1 MILKTTN
8 KNKRTTEQTTGKITE
23 KIPDMNVGV
32 NVDTDISNDAL
43 LEEIKE
49 YMDDVNLWHPIL
61 RSPSIFFV
69 PNPQYRVLVSNAY
82 TGLAYNVM
90 LTLHVWDMPVY
101 EVECRRVSYNRE
113 VVYIPVSERRVVD
126 LRERIGEGKQ
136 DTFSNPGAIVYQSL
150 LESSFRYQLAM
161 LMNNLHTGSKDL
173 SSFILDESPYTLIFK
188 DEIERAE
195 FEKKLETFNTPYPSN
210 KEMRRV
216 LDDLRHP
223 IEDLS
228 IDTDLDVETDLHDG
242 LVLEDN
248 LSLEELVDLGDVEI
262 EEMEVGEDNSR
273 DNKAQLTRSLNVEQ
287 ADEESSPPLSENWS
301 EIFENINCEEQ
312 DDCETVKKEA
322 KKKVEKKESN
332 CSSSQTSSLS
342 QFQSTNKPKKVFEGL
357 LPAGNNNDSQTNQL
371 SKAFVSKQKKEF
383 EGLLNPAGV
392 DSFAKKV
399 GEKRDSEVGVD
410 TLRKTISRSSKK
422 NTTNHSQEESTDSV
436 KGREKGGKE
445 C

>member
-8 KNKRTTEQTTGKITE
+8 QNKHITEQTSGKMTE
-23 KIPDMNVGV
+23 MIPDTNVSV

-49 YMDDVNLWHPIL
+49 YLDDVGLWHPIL

-136 DTFSNPGAIVYQSL
+136 DTFSNLGAIVYQSL

-216 LDDLRHP
+216 LEELRHP

-262 EEMEVGEDNSR
+262 EEMEVGENNSR
-273 DNKAQLTRSLNVEQ
+273 DNKAQLTPISDIEQTNTKASPKKEKTEEKIEGKAEENV
-287 ADEESSPPLSENWS
+287 
-301 EIFENINCEEQ
+301 
-312 DDCETVKKEA
+312 VKKETSERSN
-322 KKKVEKKESN
+322 KKKKS
-332 CSSSQTSSLS
+332 
-342 QFQSTNKPKKVFEGL
+342 
-357 LPAGNNNDSQTNQL
+357 
-371 SKAFVSKQKKEF
+371 F
-383 EGLLNPAGV
+383 EGLLNPCNPG
-392 DSFAKKV
+392 DTSKRPNKSFMKGRGNM
-399 GEKRDSEVGVD
+399 GEKVGVD
-410 TLRKTISRSSKK
+410 NSGENQRK
-422 NTTNHSQEESTDSV
+422 
-436 KGREKGGKE
+436 
-445 C
+445 

>member
-1 MILKTTN
+1 MKTTN
-8 KNKRTTEQTTGKITE
+8 KNKRITEQTAEETTE
-23 KIPDMNVGV
+23 KIPDMNVGVNVSV

-49 YMDDVNLWHPIL
+49 YLDDVSLWHPIL

-136 DTFSNPGAIVYQSL
+136 DIFSTPDAIVYQSL

-188 DEIERAE
+188 DEIERAK

-216 LDDLRHP
+216 LEELRHP

-248 LSLEELVDLGDVEI
+248 LSLEELVDLGDVKI
-262 EEMEVGEDNSR
+262 GEMEVGENNSR
-273 DNKAQLTRSLNVEQ
+273 GNKAQLTRISDIEQ
-287 ADEESSPPLSENWS
+287 TNTKAGP
-301 EIFENINCEEQ
+301 
-312 DDCETVKKEA
+312 KKEKVEEKVEEKTEANVA
-322 KKKVEKKESN
+322 KKA
-332 CSSSQTSSLS
+332 
-342 QFQSTNKPKKVFEGL
+342 PKK
-357 LPAGNNNDSQTNQL
+357 
-371 SKAFVSKQKKEF
+371 KAF
-383 EGLLNPAGV
+383 EGLLNPG
-392 DSFAKKV
+392 DTNKRPKQFFKDRGNM
-399 GEKRDSEVGVD
+399 GEEVGVD
-410 TLRKTISRSSKK
+410 
-422 NTTNHSQEESTDSV
+422 NNVGEN
-436 KGREKGGKE
+436 
-445 C
+445 

>member
-1 MILKTTN
+1 MKTTN
-8 KNKRTTEQTTGKITE
+8 KNKHTTEQTTWKTTE
-23 KIPDMNVGV
+23 KIPDTNVSV

-49 YMDDVNLWHPIL
+49 YLADVSLWHPIL

-173 SSFILDESPYTLIFK
+173 RSFILDESPYTLIFK

-216 LDDLRHP
+216 LEELRHP

-262 EEMEVGEDNSR
+262 EEMEVGENNSS
-273 DNKAQLTRSLNVEQ
+273 DNKAQLTPISDIKQ
-287 ADEESSPPLSENWS
+287 TDTKAHP
-301 EIFENINCEEQ
+301 
-312 DDCETVKKEA
+312 KKEKVDEKIEEKA
-322 KKKVEKKESN
+322 EENSTKKETSERPNKKKKS
-332 CSSSQTSSLS
+332 
-342 QFQSTNKPKKVFEGL
+342 
-357 LPAGNNNDSQTNQL
+357 
-371 SKAFVSKQKKEF
+371 F
-383 EGLLNPAGV
+383 EGLLNPG
-392 DSFAKKV
+392 DTSKRPKQFFKDRGNM
-399 GEKRDSEVGVD
+399 GEEVGVND
-410 TLRKTISRSSKK
+410 
-422 NTTNHSQEESTDSV
+422 NTGENQ
-436 KGREKGGKE
+436 R
-445 C
+445 

>member
-1 MILKTTN
+1 MILKATN
-8 KNKRTTEQTTGKITE
+8 KNKHITEQTTGKITE
-23 KIPDMNVGV
+23 IIPDMNVGVNVSV

-49 YMDDVNLWHPIL
+49 YLDDVSLWHPIL

-90 LTLHVWDMPVY
+90 LTLHVLDMPVY

-173 SSFILDESPYTLIFK
+173 RSFILDESPYTLIFK

-216 LDDLRHP
+216 LEELRHP

-228 IDTDLDVETDLHDG
+228 IDTDLDVESDLHKG

-262 EEMEVGEDNSR
+262 EEMEVGENNSR

-287 ADEESSPPLSENWS
+287 TDEESSPPLSENS
-301 EIFENINCEEQ
+301 FENINCEEQ

-342 QFQSTNKPKKVFEGL
+342 QFQSTNKPKKV
-357 LPAGNNNDSQTNQL
+357 
-371 SKAFVSKQKKEF
+371 F

-445 C
+445 

>member
-1 MILKTTN
+1 MKTTN
-8 KNKRTTEQTTGKITE
+8 KNKRITEQTTGKITE
-23 KIPDMNVGV
+23 KIPDMNVCVNVCV

-49 YMDDVNLWHPIL
+49 YLDDVSLWHPIL

-113 VVYIPVSERRVVD
+113 VVYIPVSERRVID

-173 SSFILDESPYTLIFK
+173 SSFILDESPYTLIFN

-216 LDDLRHP
+216 LEELRHP

-262 EEMEVGEDNSR
+262 EEMEVGENNSR
-273 DNKAQLTRSLNVEQ
+273 DNKAQLTRISDVKQSNTKVQ
-287 ADEESSPPLSENWS
+287 P
-301 EIFENINCEEQ
+301 
-312 DDCETVKKEA
+312 KKEKA
-322 KKKVEKKESN
+322 EEKVEKKAEENTAQKETSERSN
-332 CSSSQTSSLS
+332 
-342 QFQSTNKPKKVFEGL
+342 KK
-357 LPAGNNNDSQTNQL
+357 
-371 SKAFVSKQKKEF
+371 KKSF
-383 EGLLNPAGV
+383 EGLLNPG
-392 DSFAKKV
+392 DTSKRPKQFFKDRGNM
-399 GEKRDSEVGVD
+399 GEEVGVD
-410 TLRKTISRSSKK
+410 NNVGENQRQK
-422 NTTNHSQEESTDSV
+422 
-436 KGREKGGKE
+436 
-445 C
+445 

>member
-8 KNKRTTEQTTGKITE
+8 KNKRTTEQTTGKTTE
-23 KIPDMNVGV
+23 IIPDMNVGVNVGV

-49 YMDDVNLWHPIL
+49 YLDDVSLWHPIL

-273 DNKAQLTRSLNVEQ
+273 GNKAQLTRSLNVKQ
-287 ADEESSPPLSENWS
+287 ANEESSPPLSENKTDEKQSHNIECMSLS
-301 EIFENINCEEQ
+301 EN
-312 DDCETVKKEA
+312 T
-322 KKKVEKKESN
+322 VEKMESN
-332 CSSSQTSSLS
+332 NRNSQTS
-342 QFQSTNKPKKVFEGL
+342 
-357 LPAGNNNDSQTNQL
+357 QL
-371 SKAFVSKQKKEF
+371 SKAFISKQKKEF

-392 DSFAKKV
+392 DSFAKKA
-399 GEKRDSEVGVD
+399 GEKRDD
-410 TLRKTISRSSKK
+410 NLRKVISRSSKK
-422 NTTNHSQEESTDSV
+422 NAISRSQEDLTDSA
-436 KGREKGGKE
+436 KEREKGEKE
-445 C
+445 

>member
-8 KNKRTTEQTTGKITE
+8 QNKHITEQTLGKTTE
-23 KIPDMNVGV
+23 TIPDINI
-32 NVDTDISNDAL
+32 DTDATNDAL

-223 IEDLS
+223 IDDLS
-228 IDTDLDVETDLHDG
+228 IDTDLDVESDLHKG

-262 EEMEVGEDNSR
+262 EEMEVGENNSS
-273 DNKAQLTRSLNVEQ
+273 DNKAQLTRISDVKQSNTKAQ
-287 ADEESSPPLSENWS
+287 P
-301 EIFENINCEEQ
+301 
-312 DDCETVKKEA
+312 KKE
-322 KKKVEKKESN
+322 KTEEKVEKKAEEN
-332 CSSSQTSSLS
+332 
-342 QFQSTNKPKKVFEGL
+342 V
-357 LPAGNNNDSQTNQL
+357 
-371 SKAFVSKQKKEF
+371 VKKESKKKSF
-383 EGLLNPAGV
+383 EGLLNPCNPG
-392 DSFAKKV
+392 DTSKRPKSFMKGRGNM
-399 GEKRDSEVGVD
+399 GEEVGVD
-410 TLRKTISRSSKK
+410 NSGENQRK
-422 NTTNHSQEESTDSV
+422 
-436 KGREKGGKE
+436 
-445 C
+445 

>member
-8 KNKRTTEQTTGKITE
+8 KNKRITKQTSGKMTE
-23 KIPDMNVGV
+23 KIPDMNVGVNVCV

-49 YMDDVNLWHPIL
+49 YLDDVSLWHPIL

-101 EVECRRVSYNRE
+101 EIECRRVSYNRE

-195 FEKKLETFNTPYPSN
+195 FEKKLESFNTPYPSN

-262 EEMEVGEDNSR
+262 EEMEVGEDYSC
-273 DNKAQLTRSLNVEQ
+273 DNKVQLTPISDIEQTHTKAQPKKEKVDEKVEEKTETNV
-287 ADEESSPPLSENWS
+287 
-301 EIFENINCEEQ
+301 
-312 DDCETVKKEA
+312 VKKA
-322 KKKVEKKESN
+322 SKKK
-332 CSSSQTSSLS
+332 
-342 QFQSTNKPKKVFEGL
+342 
-357 LPAGNNNDSQTNQL
+357 A
-371 SKAFVSKQKKEF
+371 F
-383 EGLLNPAGV
+383 EGLLNPG
-392 DSFAKKV
+392 DTSKRPKQFFKDRGNM
-399 GEKRDSEVGVD
+399 GEEVGGE
-410 TLRKTISRSSKK
+410 
-422 NTTNHSQEESTDSV
+422 Q
-436 KGREKGGKE
+436 
-445 C
+445 

>member
-1 MILKTTN
+1 MLLSMSCIHSSSSICSRRQVILKATN
-8 KNKRTTEQTTGKITE
+8 KNKHTTEQTTGKTTE
-23 KIPDMNVGV
+23 KIPDMNVGGNVSV

-49 YMDDVNLWHPIL
+49 YLDDVSLWHPIL

-173 SSFILDESPYTLIFK
+173 RSFILDESPYTLIFK

-223 IEDLS
+223 IDDLS

-248 LSLEELVDLGDVEI
+248 LSLEELVDLGDVKI
-262 EEMEVGEDNSR
+262 EEMEVGENNSR
-273 DNKAQLTRSLNVEQ
+273 DNRAQLTRISDVKQSNTKAQ
-287 ADEESSPPLSENWS
+287 P
-301 EIFENINCEEQ
+301 
-312 DDCETVKKEA
+312 KKEKA
-322 KKKVEKKESN
+322 EENVEKKAEENTAQKETSERSN
-332 CSSSQTSSLS
+332 
-342 QFQSTNKPKKVFEGL
+342 KK
-357 LPAGNNNDSQTNQL
+357 
-371 SKAFVSKQKKEF
+371 KKSF
-383 EGLLNPAGV
+383 EGLLNPC
-392 DSFAKKV
+392 DTIKRSNKSFMKGRGNM
-399 GEKRDSEVGVD
+399 GEEVGVD
-410 TLRKTISRSSKK
+410 D
-422 NTTNHSQEESTDSV
+422 NTGENQ
-436 KGREKGGKE
+436 R
-445 C
+445 

>member
-1 MILKTTN
+1 MKTTN
-8 KNKRTTEQTTGKITE
+8 KNNRTTEQITGKMTE

-49 YMDDVNLWHPIL
+49 YLDDVSLWHPIL

-173 SSFILDESPYTLIFK
+173 SSFILDESPYTLIFN

-216 LDDLRHP
+216 LEELRHP

-262 EEMEVGEDNSR
+262 EEMEVGENNSR
-273 DNKAQLTRSLNVEQ
+273 DNKAQLTRISDVKQSNTKAQ
-287 ADEESSPPLSENWS
+287 P
-301 EIFENINCEEQ
+301 
-312 DDCETVKKEA
+312 KKEKA
-322 KKKVEKKESN
+322 EEKVEKKAEENTAQKETSERSN
-332 CSSSQTSSLS
+332 
-342 QFQSTNKPKKVFEGL
+342 KK
-357 LPAGNNNDSQTNQL
+357 
-371 SKAFVSKQKKEF
+371 KKSF
-383 EGLLNPAGV
+383 EGLLNPG
-392 DSFAKKV
+392 DTSKRPKQFFKDRGNM
-399 GEKRDSEVGVD
+399 GEEVGVD
-410 TLRKTISRSSKK
+410 NNVGENQRQK
-422 NTTNHSQEESTDSV
+422 
-436 KGREKGGKE
+436 
-445 C
+445 

>member
-8 KNKRTTEQTTGKITE
+8 KNKRITEQITE
-23 KIPDMNVGV
+23 IIPDMNVGVNVSV

-223 IEDLS
+223 IDDLS
-228 IDTDLDVETDLHDG
+228 IDTDLDAETDLHYG

-248 LSLEELVDLGDVEI
+248 LSLEELVDLGDVKI
-262 EEMEVGEDNSR
+262 EEMEVGDDNSR
-273 DNKAQLTRSLNVEQ
+273 GNKAQLTPISDIKQTNTKTEPITEII
-287 ADEESSPPLSENWS
+287 EETT
-301 EIFENINCEEQ
+301 EEKI
-312 DDCETVKKEA
+312 EKKAEGKPDNHSN
-322 KKKVEKKESN
+322 KKKKS
-332 CSSSQTSSLS
+332 
-342 QFQSTNKPKKVFEGL
+342 
-357 LPAGNNNDSQTNQL
+357 
-371 SKAFVSKQKKEF
+371 F
-383 EGLLNPAGV
+383 EGLLNPCETSKRPK
-392 DSFAKKV
+392 SFMKGRGNI
-399 GEKRDSEVGVD
+399 GEEVGVD
-410 TLRKTISRSSKK
+410 D
-422 NTTNHSQEESTDSV
+422 NTGENQRQ
-436 KGREKGGKE
+436 K
-445 C
+445 

>member
-1 MILKTTN
+1 MILKATN
-8 KNKRTTEQTTGKITE
+8 KNKRTTEQIPGKMTDT
-23 KIPDMNVGV
+23 IPDMTISNINVSV

-126 LRERIGEGKQ
+126 LRERIGEDKQ

-173 SSFILDESPYTLIFK
+173 RSFILDESPYTLIFK

-228 IDTDLDVETDLHDG
+228 IDTDLDVESDLHKG

-262 EEMEVGEDNSR
+262 EEMEVGENNSR
-273 DNKAQLTRSLNVEQ
+273 DNKAQLTRISDVKQSNTKAQ
-287 ADEESSPPLSENWS
+287 P
-301 EIFENINCEEQ
+301 
-312 DDCETVKKEA
+312 KKEKA
-322 KKKVEKKESN
+322 EEKVEKKAEENTAQKETSERSN
-332 CSSSQTSSLS
+332 
-342 QFQSTNKPKKVFEGL
+342 KKK
-357 LPAGNNNDSQTNQL
+357 
-371 SKAFVSKQKKEF
+371 KAF
-383 EGLLNPAGV
+383 EGLLNPCNPG
-392 DSFAKKV
+392 DTTKRPKQFFKDRGNM
-399 GEKRDSEVGVD
+399 GEEVGVD
-410 TLRKTISRSSKK
+410 NSGENQRK
-422 NTTNHSQEESTDSV
+422 
-436 KGREKGGKE
+436 
-445 C
+445 

>member
-1 MILKTTN
+1 MKVTS
-8 KNKRTTEQTTGKITE
+8 KNKRITEQTAGKMTE
-23 KIPDMNVGV
+23 MIPDINVGVNVSV

-49 YMDDVNLWHPIL
+49 YLDDVSLWHPIL

-150 LESSFRYQLAM
+150 LESSFRYQLTM

-173 SSFILDESPYTLIFK
+173 RSFILDESPYTLIFK

-228 IDTDLDVETDLHDG
+228 IDTDLDVESDLHKG

-262 EEMEVGEDNSR
+262 EEMEVGENNSC
-273 DNKAQLTRSLNVEQ
+273 DNKAQLTRISDIEQ
-287 ADEESSPPLSENWS
+287 TNTKAQP
-301 EIFENINCEEQ
+301 
-312 DDCETVKKEA
+312 KKENVDE
-322 KKKVEKKESN
+322 KVEKKAEEN
-332 CSSSQTSSLS
+332 TAQKETSERP
-342 QFQSTNKPKKVFEGL
+342 NKKKK
-357 LPAGNNNDSQTNQL
+357 S
-371 SKAFVSKQKKEF
+371 F
-383 EGLLNPAGV
+383 EGLLNPCNPG
-392 DSFAKKV
+392 DTSKRPKRFMKGRGNM
-399 GEKRDSEVGVD
+399 GEEVGVD
-410 TLRKTISRSSKK
+410 D
-422 NTTNHSQEESTDSV
+422 NTGEN
-436 KGREKGGKE
+436 
-445 C
+445 

>member
-1 MILKTTN
+1 MILKATN
-8 KNKRTTEQTTGKITE
+8 KNKRTTEQIPGKMTDT
-23 KIPDMNVGV
+23 IPDMTISNINVSV

-49 YMDDVNLWHPIL
+49 YMDDLNLWHPIL

-126 LRERIGEGKQ
+126 LRERIGEDKQ

-173 SSFILDESPYTLIFK
+173 RSFILDESPYTLIFK

-216 LDDLRHP
+216 LEELRHP

-228 IDTDLDVETDLHDG
+228 IDTDLDVESDLHKG

-262 EEMEVGEDNSR
+262 EEMEVGENNSR
-273 DNKAQLTRSLNVEQ
+273 DNKAQLTRISDVKQSNTKAQ
-287 ADEESSPPLSENWS
+287 P
-301 EIFENINCEEQ
+301 
-312 DDCETVKKEA
+312 KKEKA
-322 KKKVEKKESN
+322 EEKVEKKAEENTAQKETSERSN
-332 CSSSQTSSLS
+332 
-342 QFQSTNKPKKVFEGL
+342 KKK
-357 LPAGNNNDSQTNQL
+357 
-371 SKAFVSKQKKEF
+371 KAF
-383 EGLLNPAGV
+383 EGLLNPCNPG
-392 DSFAKKV
+392 DTTKRPKSFMKGRGNM
-399 GEKRDSEVGVD
+399 GEKVGVD
-410 TLRKTISRSSKK
+410 NNVGENQRQK
-422 NTTNHSQEESTDSV
+422 
-436 KGREKGGKE
+436 
-445 C
+445 

>member
-1 MILKTTN
+1 MSTLKILTVKKEHFTHYNNHFLDYRTTNCIRSSSSIRSRRQVILKTTN
-8 KNKRTTEQTTGKITE
+8 QNKHITEQTSGKMTE
-23 KIPDMNVGV
+23 MIPDMTIPNI
-32 NVDTDISNDAL
+32 NIDTDATNDAL

-173 SSFILDESPYTLIFK
+173 RSFILDESPYTLIFK

-223 IEDLS
+223 IDDLS
-228 IDTDLDVETDLHDG
+228 IDTDLDVESDLHKG

-262 EEMEVGEDNSR
+262 EKMEVGENNSS
-273 DNKAQLTRSLNVEQ
+273 DNKAQLTRISDVKQSNTKAQ
-287 ADEESSPPLSENWS
+287 P
-301 EIFENINCEEQ
+301 
-312 DDCETVKKEA
+312 KKE
-322 KKKVEKKESN
+322 KTEEKVEKKAEEN
-332 CSSSQTSSLS
+332 
-342 QFQSTNKPKKVFEGL
+342 V
-357 LPAGNNNDSQTNQL
+357 
-371 SKAFVSKQKKEF
+371 VKKESKKKSF
-383 EGLLNPAGV
+383 EGLLNPCNPG
-392 DSFAKKV
+392 DTSKRPKSFMKGRGNM
-399 GEKRDSEVGVD
+399 GEEVGVD
-410 TLRKTISRSSKK
+410 NSGENQRK
-422 NTTNHSQEESTDSV
+422 
-436 KGREKGGKE
+436 
-445 C
+445 

>member
-1 MILKTTN
+1 MILKATN
-8 KNKRTTEQTTGKITE
+8 KNKHITEQTTGKITE
-23 KIPDMNVGV
+23 IIPDMNVGVNVSV

-49 YMDDVNLWHPIL
+49 YLDDVSLWHPIL

-90 LTLHVWDMPVY
+90 LTLHVLDMPVY

-173 SSFILDESPYTLIFK
+173 RSFILDESPYTLIFK

-216 LDDLRHP
+216 LEELRHP

-228 IDTDLDVETDLHDG
+228 IDTDLDVESDLHKG

-262 EEMEVGEDNSR
+262 EEMEVGENNSR
-273 DNKAQLTRSLNVEQ
+273 DNKAQLTRISDVKQSNTKAQ
-287 ADEESSPPLSENWS
+287 P
-301 EIFENINCEEQ
+301 
-312 DDCETVKKEA
+312 KKEKA
-322 KKKVEKKESN
+322 EEKVEKKAEENTAQKETSERSN
-332 CSSSQTSSLS
+332 
-342 QFQSTNKPKKVFEGL
+342 KK
-357 LPAGNNNDSQTNQL
+357 
-371 SKAFVSKQKKEF
+371 KKSF
-383 EGLLNPAGV
+383 EGLLNPG
-392 DSFAKKV
+392 DTSKHPKQFFKDRGNM
-399 GEKRDSEVGVD
+399 GEEVGVNY
-410 TLRKTISRSSKK
+410 
-422 NTTNHSQEESTDSV
+422 NTGEN
-436 KGREKGGKE
+436 
-445 C
+445 

>member
-23 KIPDMNVGV
+23 KIPDINI
-32 NVDTDISNDAL
+32 DTDATNDAL

-49 YMDDVNLWHPIL
+49 YLNDVSLWHPIL

-273 DNKAQLTRSLNVEQ
+273 GNKAQLTHSLNAEQ
-287 ADEESSPPLSENWS
+287 ADEESSPTLSENWS
-301 EIFENINCEEQ
+301 ENSSENMHDKEQ
-312 DDCETVKKEA
+312 NKSETVKKEA
-322 KKKVEKKESN
+322 KKAGNVN
-332 CSSSQTSSLS
+332 HSLNS
-342 QFQSTNKPKKVFEGL
+342 LQPVISKPKK
-357 LPAGNNNDSQTNQL
+357 T
-371 SKAFVSKQKKEF
+371 F
-383 EGLLNPAGV
+383 EGLLNPTGV
-392 DSFAKKV
+392 DSFAKKA
-399 GEKRDSEVGVD
+399 GEKRDD
-410 TLRKTISRSSKK
+410 NLRKVISRSSKK
-422 NTTNHSQEESTDSV
+422 NAISRPQEDLTNSV
-436 KGREKGGKE
+436 KEREKGGKE
-445 C
+445 

>member
-8 KNKRTTEQTTGKITE
+8 KNKRITKQTSGKMTE
-23 KIPDMNVGV
+23 KIPDMNVGVNVCV

-49 YMDDVNLWHPIL
+49 YLDDVSLWHPIL

-101 EVECRRVSYNRE
+101 EIECRRVSYNRE

-173 SSFILDESPYTLIFK
+173 SSFILDESPYTLIFN

-216 LDDLRHP
+216 LEELRHP

-262 EEMEVGEDNSR
+262 EEMEVGENNSC
-273 DNKAQLTRSLNVEQ
+273 DNKVQLTRPLNVKQ
-287 ADEESSPPLSENWS
+287 ADEESSPPLSENS
-301 EIFENINCEEQ
+301 FENIHNKEQ
-312 DDCETVKKEA
+312 DENKTVERETKKTCNVSESKIIVKK
-322 KKKVEKKESN
+322 KGLDDRN
-332 CSSSQTSSLS
+332 PQTFSLS
-342 QFQSTNKPKKVFEGL
+342 QPVTSKPKKI
-357 LPAGNNNDSQTNQL
+357 
-371 SKAFVSKQKKEF
+371 F

-392 DSFAKKV
+392 DSFAKNV
-399 GEKRDSEVGVD
+399 GEKKDD
-410 TLRKTISRSSKK
+410 TLKKTISRSSRK
-422 NTTNHSQEESTDSV
+422 NTTSYSQEEHTDSI
-436 KGREKGGKE
+436 KGREKGEKE
-445 C
+445 

>member
-8 KNKRTTEQTTGKITE
+8 KNKRITEQITGKITE
-23 KIPDMNVGV
+23 KIPDMNVGVNVSV

-49 YMDDVNLWHPIL
+49 YLDDVSLWHPIL

-173 SSFILDESPYTLIFK
+173 RSFILDESPYTLIFK

-195 FEKKLETFNTPYPSN
+195 FE
-210 KEMRRV
+210 
-216 LDDLRHP
+216 
-223 IEDLS
+223 
-228 IDTDLDVETDLHDG
+228 
-242 LVLEDN
+242 
-248 LSLEELVDLGDVEI
+248 
-262 EEMEVGEDNSR
+262 
-273 DNKAQLTRSLNVEQ
+273 
-287 ADEESSPPLSENWS
+287 
-301 EIFENINCEEQ
+301 
-312 DDCETVKKEA
+312 
-322 KKKVEKKESN
+322 
-332 CSSSQTSSLS
+332 
-342 QFQSTNKPKKVFEGL
+342 
-357 LPAGNNNDSQTNQL
+357 
-371 SKAFVSKQKKEF
+371 
-383 EGLLNPAGV
+383 
-392 DSFAKKV
+392 
-399 GEKRDSEVGVD
+399 
-410 TLRKTISRSSKK
+410 
-422 NTTNHSQEESTDSV
+422 
-436 KGREKGGKE
+436 
-445 C
+445 